1 MGRALLVDAT
11 SVFAFQQYLKQHDYE
26 VQGNINYGSLLDAL
40 RRLLADSGSP
50 SGSASGARSRS
61 VSGSGSGSRNHSVSG
76 SASRSHSIGGS
87 LPTPFEKM
95 LAFVAINPEHEGQQK
110 FCAYLR
116 GQRFTVD
123 ETDFRDAFVLPN
135 REFPYQRLS
144 TRLTYVAGML
154 TAPYDKDGQGNLRE
168 REIPHLVVVTDA
180 FDVYYPLLDYVQN
193 RKGKAMIAFF
203 RRGMEDRW
211 QRAGLFDD
219 DSPIKFCDLSDD
231 AKAIVG
237 ADLASS
243 LGAKEGGK
251 GLASFKL

>member
-11 SVFAFQQYLKQHDYE
+11 SVFAFQQYLKEHDYP
-26 VQGNINYGSLLDAL
+26 VQGNINYGALLDAL
-40 RRLLADSGSP
+40 RRLLAGSGSQ
-50 SGSASGARSRS
+50 SGSASGPRSRS
-61 VSGSGSGSRNHSVSG
+61 V
-76 SASRSHSIGGS
+76 SASRSHSTSGA
-87 LPTPFEKM
+87 LPMPFEKM

-110 FCAYLR
+110 FCAFLR
-116 GQRFTVD
+116 GQGFTVD

-135 REFPYQRLS
+135 REYPYQRLS

-154 TAPYDKDGQGNLRE
+154 TAPYDRDGQGNLRE

-193 RKGKAMIAFF
+193 RKGQATVAFF

-219 DSPIKFCDLSDD
+219 GSPIEFRDLSQD

-251 GLASFKL
+251 GLADFKL

>member
-1 MGRALLVDAT
+1 
-11 SVFAFQQYLKQHDYE
+11 
-26 VQGNINYGSLLDAL
+26 
-40 RRLLADSGSP
+40 
-50 SGSASGARSRS
+50 
-61 VSGSGSGSRNHSVSG
+61 
-76 SASRSHSIGGS
+76 
-87 LPTPFEKM
+87 
-95 LAFVAINPEHEGQQK
+95 
-110 FCAYLR
+110 
-116 GQRFTVD
+116 
-123 ETDFRDAFVLPN
+123 
-135 REFPYQRLS
+135 
-144 TRLTYVAGML
+144 ML

-219 DSPIKFCDLSDD
+219 DSPISFYDLSED

-251 GLASFKL
+251 GLADFKL

>member
-1 MGRALLVDAT
+1 MGLTLLVDAT
-11 SVFAFQQYLKQHDYE
+11 SVFDFQQYLKQHDYP
-26 VQGNINYGSLLDAL
+26 VQGNINYGALLDAL
-40 RRLLADSGSP
+40 RRLLPGSL
-50 SGSASGARSRS
+50 SGSASGTRWRS
-61 VSGSGSGSRNHSVSG
+61 VSGSGSGSRTHSVSG
-76 SASRSHSIGGS
+76 STSRSHSTSGVS
-87 LPTPFEKM
+87 PMPFERM

-116 GQRFTVD
+116 GQGFTVD

-193 RKGKAMIAFF
+193 RKGQAMIAFF

-219 DSPIKFCDLSDD
+219 DSPIKFCDLSGD

-243 LGAKEGGK
+243 LGSKEGGK
-251 GLASFKL
+251 GLANFKL

>member
-1 MGRALLVDAT
+1 MGLALLVDAT
-11 SVFAFQQYLKQHDYE
+11 SVFAFQQYLKQHDYP
-26 VQGNINYGSLLDAL
+26 VQGNINYGALLDSL
-40 RRLLADSGSP
+40 RKKFSDEQIDR
-50 SGSASGARSRS
+50 
-61 VSGSGSGSRNHSVSG
+61 
-76 SASRSHSIGGS
+76 
-87 LPTPFEKM
+87 M

-110 FCAYLR
+110 FCSYLR
-116 GQRFTVD
+116 GQGFTVD
-123 ETDFRDAFVLPN
+123 ETDFRDAFIVPN

-144 TRLTYVAGML
+144 TRLAYVAGML
-154 TAPYDKDGQGNLRE
+154 AAPRDRE
-168 REIPHLVVVTDA
+168 GKARELPHLVVVTDA

-193 RKGKAMIAFF
+193 RTGRVTIAFF

-219 DSPIKFCDLSDD
+219 NSPIKFCDLSDD

-251 GLASFKL
+251 GLADFKL